1 MTKKRVFYFIFF
13 TILVVGFYFTMTS
26 LIPQLAKPVIPPI
39 GTVKDFSFTN
49 QDGVKV
55 TEKDMANKVTVVEFF
70 FTTCKGICPRMNK
83 NLRTIYDQFKTENDF
98 LILSH
103 TCDPAIDT
111 VAQLKKYADSMAV
124 DTKKWMFLTG
134 SKDSLYHMARHSYKI
149 DDPKNDLNS
158 IEDDFLHTQ
167 FMAIVNKKGDIVK
180 IYDGLKKDEIKE
192 MKSEIE
198 NLLKK

>member
-1 MTKKRVFYFIFF
+1 
-13 TILVVGFYFTMTS
+13 MTS

-39 GTVKDFSFTN
+39 GTVKEFSFTN

-103 TCDPAIDT
+103 TCDPAVDT

>member
-39 GTVKDFSFTN
+39 GTVKEFSFTN

>member
-39 GTVKDFSFTN
+39 GTVKEFSFTN

-55 TEKDMANKVTVVEFF
+55 TEKDMANKVTIVEFF

>member
-1 MTKKRVFYFIFF
+1 
-13 TILVVGFYFTMTS
+13 
-26 LIPQLAKPVIPPI
+26 
-39 GTVKDFSFTN
+39 
-49 QDGVKV
+49 
-55 TEKDMANKVTVVEFF
+55 
-70 FTTCKGICPRMNK
+70 
-83 NLRTIYDQFKTENDF
+83 
-98 LILSH
+98 
-103 TCDPAIDT
+103 
-111 VAQLKKYADSMAV
+111 
-124 DTKKWMFLTG
+124 MFLTG

-167 FMAIVNKKGDIVK
+167 FMALVNKKGDIVK

>member
-39 GTVKDFSFTN
+39 GTVKEFSFTN

-134 SKDSLYHMARHSYKI
+134 NKDSLYHMARHSYKI

>member
-13 TILVVGFYFTMTS
+13 SILVVGFYFTMTS

-39 GTVKDFSFTN
+39 GTVKEFSFTN